1 MPTVLLLSRVQEN
14 DNVLSKC
21 KLWNDDVVKFL
32 LYYSYGVMF
41 VMIPR
46 AFIIEQMICKNGPF
60 YTYCRQHMILV
71 FVSH

>member
-1 MPTVLLLSRVQEN
+1 MFKKTLMFLR
-14 DNVLSKC
+14 NVSEKI
-21 KLWNDDVVKFL
+21 KMLWNDDDVVN
-32 LYYSYGVMF
+32 YGVMF

-71 FVSH
+71 FVSQ